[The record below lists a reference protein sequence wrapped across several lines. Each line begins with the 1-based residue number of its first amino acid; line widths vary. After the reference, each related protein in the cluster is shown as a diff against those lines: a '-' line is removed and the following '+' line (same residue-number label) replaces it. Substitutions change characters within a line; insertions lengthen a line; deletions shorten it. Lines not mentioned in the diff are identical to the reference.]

1 MFVGVFSVLPG
12 IYLWGHVGWDGLSLN
27 FCSIHSKGL
36 PSELRTGQ
44 SNSSPLNSH
53 PCLDL
58 FSAEGNDLF
67 FHKIDSEHL
76 HSSVCTCITV
86 LLYFVQSLP
95 LPGGTGFNQIIRT
108 VCILIT
114 ILIVISSSYSM
125 PCGWG
130 LLLFLCLPLGGTTS
144 WERFSLDTRS
154 EVETPRQL
162 LLDWRRRRTQD
173 RITRWRSVD
182 VSSKAF
188 RVAVWEY

>member
-1 MFVGVFSVLPG
+1 MCSWEFFLFFQEYICEVMLDEMAYPSISAQSIPKVFCQL
-12 IYLWGHVGWDGLSLN
+12 
-27 FCSIHSKGL
+27 
-36 PSELRTGQ
+36 ELRTGQ

-114 ILIVISSSYSM
+114 ILILKVISSSYSM
-125 PCGWG
+125 PCG
-130 LLLFLCLPLGGTTS
+130 
-144 WERFSLDTRS
+144 
-154 EVETPRQL
+154 
-162 LLDWRRRRTQD
+162 
-173 RITRWRSVD
+173 
-182 VSSKAF
+182 
-188 RVAVWEY
+188 